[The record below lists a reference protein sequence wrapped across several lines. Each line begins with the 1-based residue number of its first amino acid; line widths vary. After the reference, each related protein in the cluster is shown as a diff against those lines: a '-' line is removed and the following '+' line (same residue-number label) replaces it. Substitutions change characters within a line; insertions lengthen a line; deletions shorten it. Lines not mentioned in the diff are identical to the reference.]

1 MESKHCPAIC
11 STLASLWNVATHKIQ
26 CSSAVAGG
34 LAMQRI
40 SVRHQEKALRNK
52 TKQQLMSFFLQE

>member
-1 MESKHCPAIC
+1 M
-11 STLASLWNVATHKIQ
+11 LASLWNVVTHKIQ
-26 CSSAVAGG
+26 CSLAVASG
-34 LAMQRI
+34 LVMQRI